1 MRKWNNSQSALLLA
15 GFMTLFLSYSS
26 PTQSE
31 EKPPSG
37 KRGEKSNEVEAKPKG
52 DEKDKD
58 LHHFMIAKLKASV
71 DILEGLTTENYP
83 LIKDGATKLNQ
94 MSTAEKWRYSNDAL
108 YRQFSSEF
116 QRTTQDLIE
125 AADEKNLDKSALKWM
140 DVTVKCIECHRHV
153 RAMLIVTD

>member
-1 MRKWNNSQSALLLA
+1 MSKSICGNSVLFLTGFTVLFILNCTTSQS
-15 GFMTLFLSYSS
+15 
-26 PTQSE
+26 Q
-31 EKPPSG
+31 EKPSSD
-37 KRGEKSNEVEAKPKG
+37 RQESKPDDVKAEPAE
-52 DEKDKD
+52 DEQEKD
-58 LHHFMIAKLKASV
+58 LHHFMIAKLKASI

-83 LIKDGATKLNQ
+83 LIKHGATKLNQ
-94 MSTAEKWRYSNDAL
+94 MSTAEKWRYSNDTI

-125 AADEKNLDKSALKWM
+125 AANEKNLDKSALKWM